1 MNHPRTL
8 GPIARRLALR
18 GLVALALFAG
28 SEEHTSELQSP
39 YDLVCRLL
47 LEKKKNRCY
56 RKQVRLIQSN
66 YASTIVSDHIRQHYY
81 WLDRRIS
88 SNYVHEQHGISI
100 TTYSTQPSRGL

>member
-47 LEKKKNRCY
+47 LEKKKNRCFY
-56 RKQVRLIQSN
+56 LDSHRFGKNRALGIGGQSSR
-66 YASTIVSDHIRQHYY
+66 A
-81 WLDRRIS
+81 L
-88 SNYVHEQHGISI
+88 SI
-100 TTYSTQPSRGL
+100 TGRECICRIFRHRLSNPDGERSPAAPLPLR